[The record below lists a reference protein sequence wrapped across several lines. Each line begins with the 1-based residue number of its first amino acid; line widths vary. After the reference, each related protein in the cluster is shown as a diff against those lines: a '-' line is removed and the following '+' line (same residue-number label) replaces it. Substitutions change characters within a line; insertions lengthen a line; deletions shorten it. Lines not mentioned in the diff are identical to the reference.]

1 MKDLLLPLLFTLFV
15 WWFSTGA
22 ILYLDQKAKSTFSRT
37 LWVFGV
43 IAVIS
48 LIYIG
53 KSAKDLSTSGAYVAF
68 MCSILV
74 WGWIELSFL
83 TGLITGP
90 NKEPFKLVFAKEQF
104 QKSKFEQALMALL
117 HHELLIAAT
126 ALLIFAINFG
136 KPNQV
141 ALYTFI
147 ALWIMRSSAKLN
159 LYLGVRNWSAEFL
172 PEHLIY
178 LKSYFK
184 KKPMNWLF
192 PLSVIV
198 SSAAIVS
205 ITYVANNSAIQVGE
219 KTGLYLV
226 AALIALGLLEHL
238 MMVLPV
244 TPSALWK
251 WALPKRL
258 TEEST

>member
-22 ILYLDQKAKSTFSRT
+22 ILYLDQKARSTFGRT
-37 LWVFGV
+37 LVVFGLMA
-43 IAVIS
+43 IIS
-48 LIYIG
+48 LIYIT
-53 KSAKDLSTSGAYVAF
+53 KSATDISVSGAYIAF
-68 MCSILV
+68 MCSITV

-90 NKEPFKLVFAKEQF
+90 NKEPFKVVFAKEQIK
-104 QKSKFEQALMALL
+104 KSKFEQALMALL

-126 ALLIFAINFG
+126 ALLIFAINLG

-141 ALYTFI
+141 ALHTFL
-147 ALWIMRSSAKLN
+147 ALWLMRSSAKLN

-172 PEHLIY
+172 PEHLVY

-184 KKPMNWLF
+184 KRPMNWLF
-192 PLSVIV
+192 PISVIA
-198 SSAAIVS
+198 SSAVVIAM
-205 ITYVANNSAIQVGE
+205 TYIAHYSAIHSGE

-238 MMVLPV
+238 MMVLPI